1 MRLLGKS
8 TQTPARSLHINVESH
23 LVPRDFLINISQTDV
38 GNTVRKTKRVIIGM
52 SVNY

>member
-1 MRLLGKS
+1 MRLLGNS

-38 GNTVRKTKRVIIGM
+38 AKYSEEKQK
-52 SVNY
+52 SDK